1 MSTLLTIVLPLL
13 LVVLTGYI
21 AGAGKWLDIA
31 AARTLSR
38 FVFMFAMPIAILN
51 FYTKAPPPGLE
62 LVPFLT
68 GYFLAMISIIALAA
82 WTGFRLLD
90 LDIRQ
95 SGAHAFV
102 STCGNAVF
110 LGLPIALQ
118 VEGWG
123 QPFLM
128 LMILEGIF
136 VFGIATTL
144 MGWKSDERENRSALS
159 KLTAGI
165 VKSSATPFRNPI
177 VLASIAGVLIA
188 YSGVT
193 FPTPVNT
200 FLNTFGPVAGP
211 TGLFVLGL
219 YIATLPREGVKSLW
233 SNIAAA
239 SAVKLLVFPVIAGL
253 VVYIFT
259 GADMRLTGAVVLFT
273 CMPPAVAS
281 LVQASH
287 YRIYERETAVAVS
300 VASILSLLTLTI
312 VLLIFA

>member
-1 MSTLLTIVLPLL
+1 
-13 LVVLTGYI
+13 
-21 AGAGKWLDIA
+21 
-31 AARTLSR
+31 
-38 FVFMFAMPIAILN
+38 
-51 FYTKAPPPGLE
+51 
-62 LVPFLT
+62 
-68 GYFLAMISIIALAA
+68 LAA
-82 WTGFRLLD
+82 WSGYKFLR

-144 MGWKSDERENRSALS
+144 MGWKSHAQDGQSAATRLM
-159 KLTAGI
+159 AGI
-165 VKSSATPFRNPI
+165 AKSSATPFKNPI
-177 VLASIAGVLIA
+177 VLASIAGVAIA
-188 YSGVT
+188 YSGIT
-193 FPTPVNT
+193 FPTPIST

-219 YIATLPREGVKSLW
+219 FIATLPKEGLQSLW
-233 SNIAAA
+233 PNI
-239 SAVKLLVFPVIAGL
+239 SAVSTIKLLIFPVVAGVIVFL
-253 VVYIFT
+253 FT
-259 GADMRLTGAVVLFT
+259 GGDMRLTGAVVLFT

-287 YRIYERETAVAVS
+287 YGVYERETAVAVS
-300 VASILSLLTLTI
+300 VASVLSLLTLAG